1 VSITPTIFNG
11 HRVLTISAPNVF
23 FYKVDLTSSAAIKE
37 VATQTRK
44 EHGHPTILI
53 NNAGVGFGGSI
64 LEEPE
69 AKIRLTMEVNTL
81 SHFWTVKEF
90 LPSMI
95 QNDHGH
101 IVTVASMASFAALG
115 EMADY
120 AASKAGALAFHESLS
135 QEIRHWYKAKRVRA
149 RYAAAHTIRVSRLIS
164 AV

>member
-149 RYAAAHTIRVSRLIS
+149 RYATAHTIQGPG
-164 AV
+164 